1 MSYKSALFQIIIF
14 CFSFLLAAQK
24 TAVHQPYSKDY
35 LTALSLF
42 EIGSYA
48 SAQSLFDDL
57 QQQSKNPQMASDAA
71 YYFTV
76 CAIRLN
82 QQQAE
87 QYCER
92 FLERYPTS
100 PRINT
105 IYLDA
110 GDYYFANAK
119 YAYARKWY
127 QNVLINQVSAAKK
140 ERFYFN
146 YGYVNYAT
154 KNFKRAKEN
163 FSKVEFSKIYGAQA
177 KYYIGF
183 MAYEGDDY
191 DEATKYLDQ
200 ISDQQRYKNELNY
213 FQADLNFKL
222 GAFEKAINV
231 AKKALEKADKNESSE
246 LSKIIGESYFNLKK
260 YNEAIPYLKA
270 YKGKKGKWTN
280 VDFYQLGYAYYKQN
294 DFENAIGEFNKIIN
308 GNNAIA
314 QNAYYHLGESYINLE
329 EKQKALEGVAM
340 PILQSM
346 AGAAGAGG
354 MPGGMPGAGGAPG
367 GGAGSSGAGPT
378 IEEVD

>member
-1 MSYKSALFQIIIF
+1 MAHKSTFFKIF
-14 CFSFLLAAQK
+14 FFCIGFSLAAQK
-24 TAVHQPYSKDY
+24 TEVHYTPNDDY

-42 EIGSYA
+42 ELGSYSA
-48 SAQSLFDDL
+48 AQSLFEDL
-57 QQQSKNPQMASDAA
+57 QQSSKNQQIVSDAA

-100 PRINT
+100 PRKNT

-110 GDYYFANAK
+110 GNYYFDNAK
-119 YAYARKWY
+119 YAYAKKWY
-127 QNVLINQVSAAKK
+127 NNVNENMLAAAKK

-146 YGYVNYAT
+146 YGYVNYVT

-163 FSKVEFSKIYGAQA
+163 FSKVELSEVYGAQA

-200 ISDQQRYKNELNY
+200 VSDQERYKNELNY

-222 GAFEKAINV
+222 GAFEKAIDV
-231 AKKALEKADKNESSE
+231 AKIALEKANNIETSE

-260 YNEAIPYLKA
+260 YSKAIPYLKA
-270 YKGKKGKWTN
+270 YTGQKGKWTN

-294 DFENAIGEFNKIIN
+294 DFDKAIGEFNKIIN

-314 QNAYYHLGESYINLE
+314 QNAYYHLGESYINLDK
-329 EKQKALEGVAM
+329 KQQALNAFRRASETDFDAKI
-340 PILQSM
+340 P
-346 AGAAGAGG
+346 
-354 MPGGMPGAGGAPG
+354 
-367 GGAGSSGAGPT
+367 
-378 IEEVD
+378 

>member
-1 MSYKSALFQIIIF
+1 MSHKSIFFSILIF

-24 TAVHQPYSKDY
+24 TAVHQPYNKDY

-100 PRINT
+100 PRNNI

-127 QNVLINQVSAAKK
+127 QNVLINQVPAAKK
-140 ERFYFN
+140 EQFYFN
-146 YGYVNYAT
+146 YGYHL
-154 KNFKRAKEN
+154 KLL
-163 FSKVEFSKIYGAQA
+163 FSY
-177 KYYIGF
+177 
-183 MAYEGDDY
+183 
-191 DEATKYLDQ
+191 
-200 ISDQQRYKNELNY
+200 
-213 FQADLNFKL
+213 
-222 GAFEKAINV
+222 
-231 AKKALEKADKNESSE
+231 
-246 LSKIIGESYFNLKK
+246 
-260 YNEAIPYLKA
+260 
-270 YKGKKGKWTN
+270 
-280 VDFYQLGYAYYKQN
+280 
-294 DFENAIGEFNKIIN
+294 
-308 GNNAIA
+308 
-314 QNAYYHLGESYINLE
+314 
-329 EKQKALEGVAM
+329 
-340 PILQSM
+340 
-346 AGAAGAGG
+346 
-354 MPGGMPGAGGAPG
+354 
-367 GGAGSSGAGPT
+367 
-378 IEEVD
+378 